1 MKHTYLIL
9 SLFFMSCNSQ
19 PKNHVFNSKFG
30 YSIMLP
36 EKWAEYEDDENVNA
50 FFDTENWTGNLRI
63 TVIEVNKNIDDN
75 YIEEEFKSRPKAK
88 KIITQNSLTGLKYT
102 EESQD
107 GLMYYWQIFHEN
119 KLFICSF
126 ILNPEND
133 NNLNKTEIE
142 KVEKIIYSIKAI

>member
-1 MKHTYLIL
+1 
-9 SLFFMSCNSQ
+9 
-19 PKNHVFNSKFG
+19 
-30 YSIMLP
+30 MLP